1 MEKYELMPTNGR
13 KSFYGKA
20 FAEVDDYGV
29 ETLFSY
35 LTPIIKRF
43 PNGTLKRL
51 YDEAPSLTTSTL
63 YDEAPSLTTSTH
75 IKSFCGLTKR
85 EFMAL

>member
-1 MEKYELMPTNGR
+1 MERYELMSTNGR

-20 FAEVDDYGV
+20 FVEVDDNGV

-51 YDEAPSLTTSTL
+51 YDEEPSLTTT
-63 YDEAPSLTTSTH
+63 TH
-75 IKSFCGLTKR
+75 IKSFCGFTKR

>member
-1 MEKYELMPTNGR
+1 MTRRELIPTNGR

-20 FAEVDDYGV
+20 IIEVDDCGV
-29 ETLFSY
+29 ETLLSY
-35 LTPIIKRF
+35 STPIIKKF

-51 YDEAPSLTTSTL
+51 YDEAPSLTTC
-63 YDEAPSLTTSTH
+63 TH

-85 EFMAL
+85 QFMVLKGDKNEKINQ

>member
-1 MEKYELMPTNGR
+1 MERYELMPKNGR
-13 KSFYGKA
+13 KSFYGKS
-20 FAEVDDYGV
+20 FVEVDDNGV
-29 ETLFSY
+29 EVLYSY

-43 PNGTLKRL
+43 PNGTLKGL
-51 YDEAPSLTTSTL
+51 YDEEPSNTTV
-63 YDEAPSLTTSTH
+63 TH